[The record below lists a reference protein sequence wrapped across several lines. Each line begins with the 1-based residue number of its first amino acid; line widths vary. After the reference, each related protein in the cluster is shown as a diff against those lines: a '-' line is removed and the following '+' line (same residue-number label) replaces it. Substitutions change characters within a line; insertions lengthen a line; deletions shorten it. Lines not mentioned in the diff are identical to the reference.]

1 MSDRQPLG
9 NLKDLT
15 KDLTADQAF
24 ELGQR
29 AFEAE
34 QYSISIT
41 LFEVALAR
49 SYATSRR
56 GGEIQ
61 LWLVNAHQ
69 SQGDLKTALALCE
82 SLLLHPSPFTR
93 QQAQNLLYIL
103 KAPVLQR
110 PKEWLTEIP
119 DLSQLEDSERRDRYV
134 PPKADPD
141 RPPKP
146 KAVIEDIDLS
156 QVNTEDNQF
165 VGVALGAI
173 ALLLLGLYFWH

>member
-15 KDLTADQAF
+15 ADQAF
-24 ELGQR
+24 ELGQQ
-29 AFEAE
+29 AFERE
-34 QYSISIT
+34 QYTVSIT
-41 LFEVALAR
+41 LFEWALAR
-49 SYATSRR
+49 SYASSRR

-69 SQGDLKTALALCE
+69 SQGDCQAALTLCE

-119 DLSQLEDSERRDRYV
+119 DLSQLADSQGRDRYV
-134 PPKADPD
+134 PAKTEADRLPK
-141 RPPKP
+141 R

-156 QVNTEDNQF
+156 QVNTQDNQF
-165 VGVALGAI
+165 VWVALGMI
-173 ALLLLGLYFWH
+173 SLLCLSLWWWH

>member
-1 MSDRQPLG
+1 MSDRQSLG
-9 NLKDLT
+9 NLR
-15 KDLTADQAF
+15 DLTADQAF
-24 ELGQR
+24 ELGQK
-29 AFEAE
+29 AFEHE
-34 QYSISIT
+34 QYGVSIT

-49 SYATSRR
+49 SYAASRR

-69 SQGDLKTALALCE
+69 SKGDLKTALALCE

-93 QQAQNLLYIL
+93 QQAQNLFYIL

-119 DLSQLEDSERRDRYV
+119 DLSQLGESERRDRYV
-134 PPKADPD
+134 PPKTDPD
-141 RPPKP
+141 RTPKP

-173 ALLLLGLYFWH
+173 VLLFLSLWLWH